1 MTSASRSFRYI
12 PARGTGVRVSAAGLL
27 GQSWGPF
34 PENVAGFLSYISGV
48 GVGVGVG
55 VGAAR
60 RGKIQHQQLAQV
72 KEPADDPGAPGP
84 SGLFWILAMC
94 AAAVSL
100 SPSSQIVKH
109 SMATRVLAVAWRGSS
124 MA

>member
-12 PARGTGVRVSAAGLL
+12 PARGTRVRVSAAGLL

-48 GVGVGVG
+48 G
-55 VGAAR
+55 AAR

-72 KEPADDPGAPGP
+72 KEPSDDPVAPGP